1 MTSCDAHCRLHGVI
15 INDVTL
21 EQAYN
26 LVDEELKLVG
36 LADKV
41 KSREIVNITDHYIGT
56 GYSSYTDQDAE
67 QLISIAA
74 TTGIVLDLTYTNKAV
89 KGLLTEFHVNPA
101 RFKGNRILFI
111 HTGGIFGLYDQR
123 IDKAIKQHELTNRI
137 TSFCETL

>member
-21 EQAYN
+21 EQAYD

-56 GYSSYTDQDAE
+56 GYSSYTDQDA
-67 QLISIAA
+67 
-74 TTGIVLDLTYTNKAV
+74 
-89 KGLLTEFHVNPA
+89 GLVFQ
-101 RFKGNRILFI
+101 FKL
-111 HTGGIFGLYDQR
+111 
-123 IDKAIKQHELTNRI
+123 
-137 TSFCETL
+137 SC